1 VHLAAGISEAKADK
15 IHAECAKIVPMGF
28 STATEMYQRRQEL
41 VTITTGSKEL
51 DTLLNGMPWARTT
64 AAMGG
69 IHATSYLLNTAM
81 IVAVPSLHHDNPCPS
96 QVVPQLIQSVCCDH
110 AEISSSMRD

>member
-1 VHLAAGISEAKADK
+1 MCYSYKSKSIFVNCGHSIVRLAAGISEAKADK

-51 DTLLNGMPWARTT
+51 DTLLNGML
-64 AAMGG
+64 MGSVHCG
-69 IHATSYLLNTAM
+69 SGWHSSHNT
-81 IVAVPSLHHDNPCPS
+81 VFVEYDHDS
-96 QVVPQLIQSVCCDH
+96 GGSVTPP
-110 AEISSSMRD
+110 R